1 MAEWENLAVLE
12 HGEAEGEAASTTSLA
27 LVEGEYDSIVADV
40 DGTAWVPQMVDV
52 AADHRSRTSSW
63 FAVLTRRV
71 ARGADIGDL
80 DSDAGEVG
88 SSAGTSGEKTGHISE
103 TCPPVHSNNDH
114 IPAGQTIRTVS
125 GHNPLWERGMAWPE
139 GASHRAG
146 RDGVSRRLKG
156 VGGPA
161 AAPIDFS
168 SLPTVEAMGTGR
180 RTWVIG
186 FDTEFTNEPDGTRT
200 IDSYQFSTL
209 DPEDTTQRVDVVI
222 LPLQGQRIFVEDALY
237 LVVREAGLWAVS
249 KNPEAMTDKGVARR
263 HFWQDD
269 DDYKKVMDALYSRF
283 AIQLTLACHYGS
295 ADLTAFAQ
303 PTPRKNGSEKYADIM
318 RHVTSASG
326 GLVSL
331 RPVRI
336 TRSDGRGR
344 WWVPMS
350 VTVRDTMGHA
360 PPKSKGLDVLGESC
374 GIPKI
379 EVSEGRK
386 KFMTGFRHDRLV
398 EFLEYGVN
406 DALIVVEYLARIWG
420 DNVLPPV
427 TLSGGGASAMR
438 AGVMKYW
445 SSHGLLT
452 DSTASFRARF
462 QGLYKA
468 KDSEVEV
475 DSAEGLSYYMV
486 HEMVPV
492 DGDATVMH
500 AACAKA
506 FHGGLNTCPQPGYY
520 AFQTYDLDLQ
530 SAYPTAMASIID
542 IDYEAGCVHDVIKDR
557 ALSEDDFALGYVTPL
572 VAFVSWNFPEE
583 VEPTIPVVVDG
594 SIIYPRTSQ
603 GCGAAQGDGM
613 NGSYS
618 GVHGAWAAGP
628 EILLAL
634 RLGATVH
641 CQMGYLG
648 RVLTVDA
655 ESEADDDVEQIPS
668 RSMRSA
674 VQVMVKDRA
683 TAKRVYGK
691 KSIQELVIK
700 IATNSCYGK
709 LAQDLDPQNAW
720 QSFVQEMHD
729 IGGSAVTSPYHA
741 MMITSLVRA
750 MLLAV
755 MNDLRGRVYSVTTDG
770 CIADVDGDVIEAM
783 DFHGLSELFQDARTA
798 LVGDSTVWEVKH
810 SQTDLVNVTTR
821 GNSSM
826 QEEGVLAK
834 DGLKAPKA

>member
-1 MAEWENLAVLE
+1 M
-12 HGEAEGEAASTTSLA
+12 
-27 LVEGEYDSIVADV
+27 D
-40 DGTAWVPQMVDV
+40 
-52 AADHRSRTSSW
+52 
-63 FAVLTRRV
+63 F
-71 ARGADIGDL
+71 GA
-80 DSDAGEVG
+80 
-88 SSAGTSGEKTGHISE
+88 
-103 TCPPVHSNNDH
+103 
-114 IPAGQTIRTVS
+114 
-125 GHNPLWERGMAWPE
+125 
-139 GASHRAG
+139 
-146 RDGVSRRLKG
+146 
-156 VGGPA
+156 
-161 AAPIDFS
+161 
-168 SLPTVEAMGTGR
+168 LPTVREMGTGQN
-180 RTWVIG
+180 TWVIG

-200 IDSYQFSTL
+200 IDSYQFCTL

-222 LPLQGQRIFVEDALY
+222 LPLQGQRISIEDALY

-249 KNPEAMTDKGVARR
+249 KDPDAMTDKGVARR
-263 HFWQDD
+263 HFWRDN
-269 DDYKKVMDALYSRF
+269 DDYKKVMDRLFGKFSIR
-283 AIQLTLACHYGS
+283 LTLACHLGS
-295 ADLTAFAQ
+295 ADLTTFAR
-303 PTPRKNGSEKYADIM
+303 PVPRKDGSEKYADIM
-318 RHVTSASG
+318 RHVTSAGG

-360 PPKSKGLDVLGESC
+360 PPKSKGLDDLGESC

-386 KFMTGFRHDRLV
+386 KYMTGFRHDRLV

-406 DALIVVEYLARIWG
+406 DAHIVVEYLARIWG
-420 DNVLPPV
+420 ENVLPPV

-438 AGVMKYW
+438 AGIMKYW
-445 SSHGLLT
+445 SKHGVPT
-452 DSTASFRARF
+452 DSTATFRAHF

-468 KDSEVEV
+468 KDSSVEV

-486 HEMVPV
+486 NEMLPV
-492 DGDATVMH
+492 DGDATAMH

-506 FHGGLNTCPQPGYY
+506 FHGGLNTCPRPGYY
-520 AFQTYDLDLQ
+520 PYRTYDHDLQ
-530 SAYPTAMASIID
+530 SAYPTAMANVID
-542 IDYEAGCVHDVIKDR
+542 IDYEAGCIDEVIKDR
-557 ALSEDDFALGYVTPL
+557 ALGEEDFALGYVTPL
-572 VAFVSWNFPEE
+572 VAFVSWSFSKG

-594 SIIYPRTSQ
+594 SIVYPRTSH

-613 NGSYS
+613 NGSYN

-648 RVLTVDA
+648 RVMSIDA
-655 ESEADDDVEQIPS
+655 ANPTDDDDVERIPS

-674 VQVMVKDRA
+674 LRMMVEDRA
-683 TAKRVYGK
+683 AAKRIYGE
-691 KSIQELVIK
+691 KSLEEQVIK

-709 LAQDLDPQNAW
+709 LAQDLEPQNAW
-720 QSFVQEMHD
+720 QSFVQEMND

-755 MNDLRGRVYSVTTDG
+755 MNDLPGRVYSVTTDG
-770 CIADVDGDVIEAM
+770 FIADVDVDVIEAM
-783 DFHGLSELFQDARTA
+783 DFHGLAGLFQDARKA
-798 LVGDSTVWEVKH
+798 LAGDSTVWEVKH
-810 SQTDLVNVTTR
+810 SQSDLVNVTTR

-826 QEEGVLAK
+826 EDGGVLAK
-834 DGLKAPKA
+834 DGLKVPKA